1 MRRAAQGSGARF
13 PRAASL
19 IVVLYP
25 YTLPALGLVGR
36 LDRRARETI
45 LGWLVPAGLLA
56 ASAAIRREAE
66 LVPLVVLLAPLAE
79 LVGRRVTDD
88 ATRRG
93 VALGLSAGIVT
104 LAAVALVQGTAIGG
118 DRASGPYWM
127 GHPNLFAH
135 YLLIAA
141 VTAAVLSPGRSVTLL
156 LLATLAAIAVTGSRS
171 GVVGAGVALI
181 GSAFTFRELRRPV
194 ATAAG
199 LSAAALVAL
208 ALAAPAP
215 WATRLGPAL
224 LAELVGWV
232 PKNLLV
238 STEALTDAKRWNPLG
253 VDVTRE
259 PGSGDAVWRLVRRA
273 RGTWPRPQQTVGLQ
287 EGQTYTLTG
296 EFRAE
301 AGRSPGFLVWRGTTG
316 SRLEL
321 AAGLTP
327 AGEAFVTAGAGVA
340 AAEAVATDLGG
351 GWRRLTVSFV
361 PASAGPV
368 ALGPVP
374 DLATDE
380 VGAIV
385 RVRRLQLGE
394 GAEASAYSPTTSV
407 STGAGEAMVRL
418 PAWRVAWQGFLGS
431 PLVGQ
436 GSRAFSSSYS
446 AHYPDAES
454 PPAHAHDVFL
464 DVAFSYGALGLV
476 AIVAVLGRLFQ
487 VAGPAMRWALAGLL
501 AANLVDSTFLTMT
514 VLWPLAAGVALAR
527 RER

>member
-1 MRRAAQGSGARF
+1 M
-13 PRAASL
+13 
-19 IVVLYP
+19 
-25 YTLPALGLVGR
+25 
-36 LDRRARETI
+36 
-45 LGWLVPAGLLA
+45 
-56 ASAAIRREAE
+56 
-66 LVPLVVLLAPLAE
+66 
-79 LVGRRVTDD
+79 
-88 ATRRG
+88 
-93 VALGLSAGIVT
+93 
-104 LAAVALVQGTAIGG
+104 
-118 DRASGPYWM
+118 
-127 GHPNLFAH
+127 
-135 YLLIAA
+135 
-141 VTAAVLSPGRSVTLL
+141 
-156 LLATLAAIAVTGSRS
+156 
-171 GVVGAGVALI
+171 
-181 GSAFTFRELRRPV
+181 
-194 ATAAG
+194 
-199 LSAAALVAL
+199 
-208 ALAAPAP
+208 
-215 WATRLGPAL
+215 
-224 LAELVGWV
+224 
-232 PKNLLV
+232 
-238 STEALTDAKRWNPLG
+238 
-253 VDVTRE
+253 
-259 PGSGDAVWRLVRRA
+259 
-273 RGTWPRPQQTVGLQ
+273 
-287 EGQTYTLTG
+287 
-296 EFRAE
+296 
-301 AGRSPGFLVWRGTTG
+301 
-316 SRLEL
+316 
-321 AAGLTP
+321 
-327 AGEAFVTAGAGVA
+327 TAGAGVA

-385 RVRRLQLGE
+385 RVRRLQLEE

-476 AIVAVLGRLFQ
+476 ATVAVLGRLFQ